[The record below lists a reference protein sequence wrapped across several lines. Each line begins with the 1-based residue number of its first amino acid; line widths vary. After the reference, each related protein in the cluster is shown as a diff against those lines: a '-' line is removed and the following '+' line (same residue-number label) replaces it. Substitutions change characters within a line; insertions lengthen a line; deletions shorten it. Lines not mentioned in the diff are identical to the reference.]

1 MTNPHERLRHHVTGA
16 IDRGEKTAIV
26 EQPADR
32 LASAKSQGQAQFDS
46 IKEMIDAL
54 DGWQAAGEAEGW
66 TGPHKDKFGATY
78 FEQTK
83 DGERITWC
91 CADWV
96 ALCAEFGIEPDQ
108 HMIDDARQAIEDDAL
123 SIEVRSEWHQPGSID
138 DPNRRPAEYR
148 ILLCTGGPAVQ
159 ITGGLDDYCQPQ
171 TARMQVQD
179 WFTPWTDFR
188 PQVSPENFDSE
199 PILLAYA
206 RVFWFGE

>member
-32 LASAKSQGQAQFDS
+32 LAGARSQGQAQFDS
-46 IKEMIDAL
+46 IKEMVEAL

-91 CADWV
+91 CADW
-96 ALCAEFGIEPDQ
+96 AELCEEFGIEPDQ
-108 HMIDDARQAIEDDAL
+108 RMIDDARQAVEDDCL
-123 SIEVRSEWHQPGSID
+123 SVQVRSAWFTPGHE
-138 DPNRRPAEYR
+138 REKLRAAEYEL
-148 ILLCTGGPAVQ
+148 LLCTGGPACR
-159 ITGGLDDYCQPQ
+159 IIGELDEHGQPE
-171 TARMQVQD
+171 TAHMQVQD

-188 PQVSPENFDSE
+188 PLVGPDNYDSE
-199 PILLAYA
+199 SILLAYA